1 MFVCTSIYIAA
12 LTEVCIQ
19 AREQVVEAGRR
30 EGDRG
35 QRSSVPILE
44 EKDISGFSVGKVG
57 RRAYESGSV
66 SRYSFKGIGAYEET
80 LWSGVAAGGSM
91 IAAGLQS
98 ICFFS

>member
-1 MFVCTSIYIAA
+1 MLRA
-12 LTEVCIQ
+12 CIQ
-19 AREQVVEAGRR
+19 AREQVVEVRR
-30 EGDRG
+30 MEGDRG
-35 QRSSVPILE
+35 RETPFPILE

-57 RRAYESGSV
+57 RRTYESGSV

-80 LWSGVAAGGSM
+80 LWSGAAAGGSM

>member
-1 MFVCTSIYIAA
+1 M
-12 LTEVCIQ
+12 LWVCIQ
-19 AREQVVEAGRR
+19 AREQVVEVRRR
-30 EGDRG
+30 EGNRG
-35 QRSSVPILE
+35 REIPFPILE

-57 RRAYESGSV
+57 RRTYESGSV

-80 LWSGVAAGGSM
+80 LWSGAAAGGSM

>member
-1 MFVCTSIYIAA
+1 MCV
-12 LTEVCIQ
+12 Q

-57 RRAYESGSV
+57 RRTYESGSV
-66 SRYSFKGIGAYEET
+66 SRYSFNGIGVYEE
-80 LWSGVAAGGSM
+80 LLRNEAAAGGSM

>member
-1 MFVCTSIYIAA
+1 MSR
-12 LTEVCIQ
+12 VCIQ

-57 RRAYESGSV
+57 RRTYESGSV

-80 LWSGVAAGGSM
+80 LWSGAAAGGSM

>member
-1 MFVCTSIYIAA
+1 M
-12 LTEVCIQ
+12 CIQ

-57 RRAYESGSV
+57 RRTYESGSV
-66 SRYSFKGIGAYEET
+66 SRYSFKGVGAYVEL
-80 LWSGVAAGGSM
+80 LWSEASAGGSM